1 MERTVSGEIKH
12 GLYEILDERFRT
24 GKCANGDLRLEKLYG
39 DCRWAEGPVY
49 LPAWR
54 QLVFSDIPNDRLL
67 RWDEVTG
74 TVGVFRS
81 PAGHSNGNT
90 LDREG
95 RLISCE
101 QGNRR
106 VTRTEHDGSVTVL
119 ADRHQGLR
127 LNSPNDSV
135 VRSDGSVW
143 FTDPDFGITSDYEGH
158 RAEGEIGACNVYRID
173 PAGGAVELVA
183 DGFTGPN
190 GIVFSPDERQ
200 LFVADS
206 RARHIRVLDVHED
219 GTLSDAPNS
228 SFDNIRFDD
237 GGRLWAAAFG
247 DGVHCYD
254 PDGTLIGRIL
264 VPEPVSNLAFG
275 GPKNNR
281 LFITAATS
289 VYSLVMA
296 VTGTPRVRR
305 TGS

>member
-1 MERTVSGEIKH
+1 M
-12 GLYEILDERFRT
+12 
-24 GKCANGDLRLEKLYG
+24 
-39 DCRWAEGPVY
+39 
-49 LPAWR
+49 
-54 QLVFSDIPNDRLL
+54 
-67 RWDEVTG
+67 
-74 TVGVFRS
+74 
-81 PAGHSNGNT
+81 
-90 LDREG
+90 
-95 RLISCE
+95 
-101 QGNRR
+101 
-106 VTRTEHDGSVTVL
+106 TRTEHDGSVTVL
-119 ADRHQGLR
+119 ADRYQGLR

-173 PAGGAVELVA
+173 PAGGAVQLVA

-219 GTLSDAPNS
+219 GTLSDGKVFAEAPNS

-254 PDGTLIGRIL
+254 QDGTLIGRIL

-305 TGS
+305 IGS